1 MQRGVRATIMDI
13 TTAIGISA
21 EKRSSKSQHI
31 FLKNHAKKFD
41 FLKIHAIIP
50 KNKYGYERHTL
61 HL

>member
-1 MQRGVRATIMDI
+1 MDI

>member
-1 MQRGVRATIMDI
+1 MDI
-13 TTAIGISA
+13 TAAIGISA

-31 FLKNHAKKFD
+31 